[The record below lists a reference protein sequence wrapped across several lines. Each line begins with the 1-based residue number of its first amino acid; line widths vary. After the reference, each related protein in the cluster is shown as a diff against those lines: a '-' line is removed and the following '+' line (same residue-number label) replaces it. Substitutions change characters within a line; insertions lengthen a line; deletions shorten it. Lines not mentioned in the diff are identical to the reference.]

1 MLLLRPDQQGN
12 DMFLKGCKNFMGKKL
27 AVEISRVALD

>member
-1 MLLLRPDQQGN
+1 
-12 DMFLKGCKNFMGKKL
+12 MFLKGCKNFMGKKL